1 MGHKPNEPRK
11 KQALKPKLYPKRA
24 LPPHK
29 NPLALQHQTPEG
41 REKFR
46 EMLKNR
52 KNKGGRPLGVPD
64 GHSTETIKPIIDKAK
79 EDAKKA
85 VSIMKKQYDIEDRR
99 AEEALETAVE
109 IMRTPVHNRDRLQAA
124 KLILDFTKVKPVA
137 KSEVVIGN
145 AEAFLSSLLDDDKGD
160 NSDGNSGSTS

>member
-1 MGHKPNEPRK
+1 MGHPPNVPRRK
-11 KQALKPKLYPKRA
+11 KPPKPKLMPGRA
-24 LPPHK
+24 RPPSK

-41 REKFR
+41 RAKFR

-52 KNKGGRPLGVPD
+52 KNKGGRPLNVPD
-64 GHSTETIKPIIDKAK
+64 GYTKETIKPIVDKAK
-79 EDAKKA
+79 SEAKKA
-85 VSIMKKQYDIEDRR
+85 VSLMKEKYDIEDPR

-137 KSEVVIGN
+137 KSEITVGK
-145 AEAFLSSLLDDDKGD
+145 AEEFLSSLLDSDNDDD
-160 NSDGNSGSTS
+160 

>member
-11 KQALKPKLYPKRA
+11 KKPAKPKAMPGRA
-24 LPPHK
+24 RPASK

-41 REKFR
+41 RAKFR

-52 KNKGGRPLGVPD
+52 KNKGGRPLNVPD
-64 GHSTETIKPIIDKAK
+64 GYSKETIKPIVDKAK
-79 EDAKKA
+79 EDAKRA
-85 VSIMKKQYDIEDRR
+85 VSIMKKEYDIEDPR

-137 KSEVVIGN
+137 KSEITVGK
-145 AEAFLSSLLDDDKGD
+145 AEEFLSSLLDTDDGD
-160 NSDGNSGSTS
+160 EAD

>member
-1 MGHKPNEPRK
+1 MGHPPNEPRK
-11 KQALKPKLYPKRA
+11 KKPAKPKLMPGRA
-24 LPPHK
+24 RPAHK

-41 REKFR
+41 RAKFR
-46 EMLKNR
+46 EMLENR

-64 GHSTETIKPIIDKAK
+64 GHSKETIKPVVDQAK

-85 VSIMKKQYDIEDRR
+85 VSIMKKEYDIEDPR

-137 KSEVVIGN
+137 KSEITVGK
-145 AEAFLSSLLDDDKGD
+145 AEEFLSSLLDTNDGDDQD
-160 NSDGNSGSTS
+160 

>member
-1 MGHKPNEPRK
+1 MGHPPNEPRK
-11 KQALKPKLYPKRA
+11 KKPAKPKLMPGRA
-24 LPPHK
+24 RPAHK
-29 NPLALQHQTPEG
+29 NPLALQHTTPEG
-41 REKFR
+41 RAKLR

-64 GHSTETIKPIIDKAK
+64 GHSKETIKPIVDKAK
-79 EDAKKA
+79 EDAKRA
-85 VSIMKKQYDIEDRR
+85 VSIMKKEYDIEDPR

-137 KSEVVIGN
+137 KSEITVGK
-145 AEAFLSSLLDDDKGD
+145 AEEFLSSLLDTNDGD
-160 NSDGNSGSTS
+160 EAD

>member
-1 MGHKPNEPRK
+1 MGHPPNEPRK
-11 KQALKPKLYPKRA
+11 KKPAKPKLMPGRA
-24 LPPHK
+24 RPAHK

-41 REKFR
+41 RAKFR

-64 GHSTETIKPIIDKAK
+64 GHSKETIKPVVDKAK
-79 EDAKKA
+79 EDAKRA
-85 VSIMKKQYDIEDRR
+85 VSIMKKEYDIEDPR

-137 KSEVVIGN
+137 KSEITVGK
-145 AEAFLSSLLDDDKGD
+145 AEEFLSSLLDTNDGDDQD
-160 NSDGNSGSTS
+160 

>member
-1 MGHKPNEPRK
+1 MGHPPNEPRK
-11 KQALKPKLYPKRA
+11 KKPAKPKLMPGRA
-24 LPPHK
+24 RPAHK

-41 REKFR
+41 RAKLR

-64 GHSTETIKPIIDKAK
+64 GHSKETIKPVVDKAK
-79 EDAKKA
+79 EDAKRA
-85 VSIMKKQYDIEDRR
+85 VSIMKKEYDIEDPR

-137 KSEVVIGN
+137 KSEITVGK
-145 AEAFLSSLLDDDKGD
+145 AEEFLSSLLDGDKEE
-160 NSDGNSGSTS
+160 

>member
-11 KQALKPKLYPKRA
+11 KKPVKPK
-24 LPPHK
+24 K
-29 NPLALQHQTPEG
+29 NPNMARPPSKNPFARQHQTPEG
-41 REKFR
+41 RAKFR

-52 KNKGGRPLGVPD
+52 KNKGGRPLNVPD
-64 GHSTETIKPIIDKAK
+64 GYSRETIKPIIDQAK

-85 VSIMKKQYDIEDRR
+85 VSIMKQEYDIENAR

-137 KSEVVIGN
+137 KSEITVGK
-145 AEAFLSSLLDDDKGD
+145 AEEFLSSLLDT
-160 NSDGNSGSTS
+160 NDGADEEEAEEQA